1 MEAAGGSDL
10 VATKLTAPTLPA
22 QLIDRPR
29 LDAVLDGAVADQVV
43 RVVLVSA
50 PAGSGKSTLIAGWQA
65 RRNDCAWLQAD
76 PADRDPARFWGHLIG
91 ALADLVPD
99 ITRTVGPAIPTA
111 AADAGPLLER
121 LVNVLASA
129 APAILVIDD
138 YHLVQNPAIDDAIE
152 SLIELAPPTFMLV
165 LATRL
170 DPSIRLSR
178 LRVRSQ
184 LVEVRADEL
193 NFAPP
198 EAERLLSDADPD
210 ISEGHADALCERTEG
225 WAAGLV
231 LAGLSLRASDD
242 HDAFVQA
249 FQGDDRLVV
258 DYLTDEYLS
267 QIDDADRTRMLHTA
281 ILDRMCGPL
290 IDAVCGTTDGARWL
304 NETAAANQL
313 LISLDRT
320 GTWFRY
326 HHLLGDVLRL
336 DADQSA
342 VDLADLHGRAARWH
356 HEAGD
361 AHDAVEHYLAA
372 GELAT
377 AADLIY
383 DEATDLMNRG
393 QLGTVA
399 GQVAR
404 LGPLAEEHAGA
415 LVVQGWIALFTGR
428 FAESHRCLERA
439 RSLNPSDDEAGL
451 IVALAIMTY
460 MATGNVA
467 DALTEARTAD
477 EPFEST
483 QAMTL
488 GGAHV
493 WAGDFDGARPF
504 LEQAKRWAP
513 DEGHSFVQ
521 AVAPVLSAIAYIES
535 DDTTAAR
542 AEAARAIGIATQH
555 GLSDLAQ
562 TALAHSILA
571 RTTEQPDDAVAA
583 AQRGVELARRSSE
596 RIMYAYALAS
606 GGDVLCHH
614 DHPDGAELVTEA
626 RGIID
631 RCPDPGIAGR
641 YLARVEARHQLQ
653 TLRPDTP
660 ELVEDL
666 TDRELAVL
674 RYLPSSMSQREIAAE
689 LYVSLNTVKTHCR
702 AIYRK
707 LGTGDRKAAVQ
718 AARDT
723 GLL

>member
-22 QLIDRPR
+22 QLVARPR
-29 LDAVLDGAVADQVV
+29 LDAVLDGAVADPVV
-43 RVVLVSA
+43 RAVLVSA

-91 ALADLVPD
+91 ALAGLLPD
-99 ITRTVGPAIPTA
+99 IAEAVGPAIPSA
-111 AADAGPLLER
+111 AGDAGPLLER
-121 LVNVLASA
+121 LVNALAAA
-129 APAILVIDD
+129 APATLVIDD

-152 SLIELAPPTFMLV
+152 SLIELAPPTFLLV
-165 LATRL
+165 LATRF

-184 LVEVRADEL
+184 LVEVRADAL

-198 EAERLLSDADPD
+198 EAERLLRDAEPD
-210 ISEGHADALCERTEG
+210 ITEGHADALCERTEG

-231 LAGLSLRASDD
+231 LAGLSLRASHD

-267 QIDDADRTRMLHTA
+267 QIDEADRTRMLHTA

-304 NETAAANQL
+304 SETAGANQL

-336 DADQSA
+336 DADPSA
-342 VDLADLHGRAARWH
+342 LDLVDAHGRAARWH

-393 QLGTVA
+393 QLRTVA

-439 RSLNPSDDEAGL
+439 RGLNPSDDEAGL
-451 IVALAIMTY
+451 IVALAIMTS

-467 DALTEARTAD
+467 DALTEARAAD

-504 LEQAKRWAP
+504 LEQAERWAP

-521 AVAPVLSAIAYIES
+521 AVAPVLSAIAHIES
-535 DDTTAAR
+535 DEPTAAR
-542 AEAARAIGIATQH
+542 AEAARAIDIATQH

-562 TALAHSILA
+562 TALAHSVLA

-596 RIMYAYALAS
+596 RIMFAYALAS

-614 DHPDGAELVTEA
+614 DHPEGTELIAEA

-631 RCPDPGIAGR
+631 HCPDPGIAGR

-674 RYLPSSMSQREIAAE
+674 RYLPSSMSQREIANE

-718 AARDT
+718 AARDS

>member
-1 MEAAGGSDL
+1 MQAAHESDL

-22 QLIDRPR
+22 QLVDRPR
-29 LDAVLDGAVADQVV
+29 LANMLDAAVADPSV

-50 PAGSGKSTLIAGWQA
+50 PAGSGKSTLVAGWQA
-65 RRNDCAWLQAD
+65 TRDDCAWLQAD

-91 ALADLVPD
+91 ALAGLVPD
-99 ITRTVGPAIPTA
+99 IAQAVGPAVSSA
-111 AADAGPLLER
+111 ASDPAPLLER
-121 LVNVLASA
+121 LVNTLASA
-129 APAILVIDD
+129 APATLVIDD
-138 YHLVQNPAIDDAIE
+138 YHLIANPAVDDAIE
-152 SLIELAPPTFMLV
+152 SLIGLAPPTFMLV
-165 LATRL
+165 LVTRL

-184 LVEVRADEL
+184 LVEVRADAL
-193 NFAPP
+193 SFAPT
-198 EAERLLSDADPD
+198 EAQLLLRDADAD
-210 ISEGHADALCERTEG
+210 VTADQADALCERTEG

-231 LAGLSLRASDD
+231 LAGLSLRASTD

-267 QIDDADRTRMLHTA
+267 QVDEADRTRMMRTA

-290 IDAVCGTTDGARWL
+290 IDAVCGTSDGARWL
-304 NETAAANQL
+304 NETAATNQL
-313 LISLDRT
+313 FISLDRT

-336 DADQSA
+336 DAHQSL
-342 VDLADLHGRAARWH
+342 VDLTDAHRQAARWH

-361 AHDAVEHYLAA
+361 AHEAVEHYLAA

-393 QLGTVA
+393 QLRTVA
-399 GQVAR
+399 DQVAR
-404 LGPLAEEHAGA
+404 LGPLADEHAGA

-428 FAESHRCLERA
+428 YAESHRCIERA
-439 RSLNPSDDEAGL
+439 RALNPNNDEAAL
-451 IVALAIMTY
+451 NVALAIMTNL
-460 MATGNVA
+460 ATGDVA
-467 DALTEARTAD
+467 GALSEARAAD

-483 QAMTL
+483 QAMAL
-488 GGAHV
+488 GGARV

-504 LEQAKRWAP
+504 LDQAERMAP
-513 DEGHSFVQ
+513 DEGHFYVR
-521 AVAPVLSAIAYIES
+521 AVAPIFSAIAHIERNE
-535 DDTTAAR
+535 TGAAH
-542 AEAARAIGIATQH
+542 AAAARAIDLATQH
-555 GLSDLAQ
+555 GLGDFAQ
-562 TALAHSILA
+562 TALAHCILA
-571 RTTEQPDDAVAA
+571 RTTHDADQAVAA
-583 AQRGVELARRSSE
+583 ARRGVERVDSSPE
-596 RIMYAYALAS
+596 PILRAYVFAS
-606 GGDVLCHH
+606 AGDVLSHH
-614 DHPDGAELVTEA
+614 GQAEGADLIAEA
-626 RGIID
+626 RRIVD

-641 YLARVEARHQLQ
+641 YLARVEARHQVTAPQ
-653 TLRPDTP
+653 PVAP
-660 ELVEDL
+660 ALVDDL
-666 TDRELAVL
+666 TERELAVL
-674 RYLPSSMSQREIAAE
+674 RYLPSQLSQREIASE

-718 AARDT
+718 AARDA

>member
-22 QLIDRPR
+22 QLIARPR
-29 LDAVLDGAVADQVV
+29 LDTVLDGAAADPAV

-50 PAGSGKSTLIAGWQA
+50 PAGSGKSTLIAAWQA
-65 RRNDCAWLQAD
+65 PRDDCAWLQAD

-91 ALADLVPD
+91 ALAGLVPD
-99 ITRTVGPAIPTA
+99 IAATVDPAIPSA
-111 AADAGPLLER
+111 AGDAGPLLER
-121 LVNVLASA
+121 LVNALAGE
-129 APAILVIDD
+129 APATLVIDD
-138 YHLVQNPAIDDAIE
+138 YHLVANPAIDDAIE

-184 LVEVRADEL
+184 LVEVRADAL
-193 NFAPP
+193 NFAPT
-198 EAERLLSDADPD
+198 EAELLLRDVDPD
-210 ISEGHADALCERTEG
+210 ITAGQADALCERTEG

-267 QIDDADRTRMLHTA
+267 QVDDADRTRLLHTA

-342 VDLADLHGRAARWH
+342 LDLADAHGRAARWH
-356 HEAGD
+356 HKAGD

-393 QLGTVA
+393 QLRTVA

-428 FAESHRCLERA
+428 FAESHRCLEQA
-439 RSLNPSDDEAGL
+439 RGLNPSDDEAAL
-451 IVALAIMTY
+451 IVALAIMTNI
-460 MATGNVA
+460 ATGNVA
-467 DALTEARTAD
+467 DALTEARAAD

-488 GGAHV
+488 GGARV

-504 LEQAKRWAP
+504 LEQAERMAP
-513 DEGHSFVQ
+513 NEGHSFVQ
-521 AVAPVLSAIAYIES
+521 AVAPILSAIAHIERN
-535 DDTTAAR
+535 DTSAAQ
-542 AEAARAIGIATQH
+542 AEAGRRHRYRHPT
-555 GLSDLAQ
+555 
-562 TALAHSILA
+562 
-571 RTTEQPDDAVAA
+571 R
-583 AQRGVELARRSSE
+583 AQRPRPDRTRPQRPRPHHRRGRRRS
-596 RIMYAYALAS
+596 
-606 GGDVLCHH
+606 H
-614 DHPDGAELVTEA
+614 
-626 RGIID
+626 
-631 RCPDPGIAGR
+631 RCPTWRRTRPLLTR
-641 YLARVEARHQLQ
+641 THHVR
-653 TLRPDTP
+653 LRP
-660 ELVEDL
+660 
-666 TDRELAVL
+666 RKWRRRA
-674 RYLPSSMSQREIAAE
+674 LPPRRSR
-689 LYVSLNTVKTHCR
+689 R
-702 AIYRK
+702 R
-707 LGTGDRKAAVQ
+707 
-718 AARDT
+718 
-723 GLL
+723 